1 MSGILELLNTP
12 MGAELISGVA
22 RETGQPE
29 NKTADV
35 LGMALPLL
43 MGAMKKNVQSPQG
56 AEGLIRALSSK
67 HTGSILD
74 DLSGLFGGGVDPGI
88 KEDGA
93 GILGHILGSKQ
104 PVIENELSNRSGI
117 SPAAIA
123 DMLKIAAP
131 IIMGMLGRQSAQ
143 NNISSGSDLNTMLG
157 SLLGGQPKQNQDLIT
172 SLIDSDGDGSI
183 LDDVSDIVLGGG
195 SGKQGGLGNLLGG
208 LFGK

>member
-1 MSGILELLNTP
+1 
-12 MGAELISGVA
+12 MGKQLISGVA
-22 RETGQPE
+22 TETGQPE

-56 AEGLIRALSSK
+56 ADGLINALSSK
-67 HTGSILD
+67 HNGSILD
-74 DLSGLFGGGVDPGI
+74 DLAGLFGGGVDPRI

-93 GILGHILGSKQ
+93 GILGHVLGSKQ
-104 PVIENELSNRSGI
+104 PVVENELSNRSGI
-117 SPAAIA
+117 NPAAIA

-131 IIMGMLGRQSAQ
+131 IIMGMLGRQRAQ
-143 NNISSGSDLNTMLG
+143 NNISNGSDLNTMLG
-157 SLLGGQPKQNQDLIT
+157 SLLGGQPRQNQDLIT
-172 SLIDSDGDGSI
+172 SLIDSDGDGSV

-195 SGKQGGLGNLLGG
+195 SGKQGGLGDLLGG

>member
-1 MSGILELLNTP
+1 MSGILELFNTP

-22 RETGQPE
+22 RETGQPKD
-29 NKTADV
+29 KTADV

-56 AEGLIRALSSK
+56 AEGLINALSSK
-67 HTGSILD
+67 HTGGILD
-74 DLSGLFGGGVDPGI
+74 NLSGFFGGGVDPQI

-93 GILGHILGSKQ
+93 GILGHVLGSNQ
-104 PVIENELSNRSGI
+104 PAVENELSNRSGI

-123 DMLKIAAP
+123 EMLKIAAP
-131 IIMGMLGRQSAQ
+131 VIMGFLGRQSAQ

-157 SLLGGQPKQNQDLIT
+157 SLLGGQPRQNQDLIT
-172 SLIDSDGDGSI
+172 SLIDSDGDGSV
-183 LDDVSDIVLGGG
+183 LDDVSDIVLGSS
-195 SGKQGGLGNLLGG
+195 SGKQGGLGGLLGG

>member
-12 MGAELISGVA
+12 MGEELIKGVA
-22 RETGQPE
+22 TETGQPKT
-29 NKTADV
+29 KTADV

-56 AEGLIRALSSK
+56 AEGLLNALSSQ

-74 DLSGLFGGGVDPGI
+74 DLSGMFGGGVDSNI
-88 KEDGA
+88 KQDGA

-104 PVIENELSNRSGI
+104 PVVENELSNRSGI
-117 SPAAIA
+117 SPAAISE
-123 DMLKIAAP
+123 MLKIAAP
-131 IIMGMLGRQSAQ
+131 VIMGMLGRQRSQ
-143 NNISSGSDLNTMLG
+143 SNISSGSDLNTLLG
-157 SLLGGQPKQNQDLIT
+157 SMLGGQPRQNQDLIT
-172 SLIDSDGDGSI
+172 SLIDSDGDGSV

-195 SGKQGGLGNLLGG
+195 SGKQSGLGGLLGG

>member
-1 MSGILELLNTP
+1 MSGILKLFNTP
-12 MGAELISGVA
+12 MGAQLISGVA

-43 MGAMKKNVQSPQG
+43 MGAMKKNIQSPQG
-56 AEGLIRALSSK
+56 AEGLLNALSSQ

-74 DLSGLFGGGVDPGI
+74 DLSGLFGGGVDSSVK
-88 KEDGA
+88 KEGA

-104 PVIENELSNRSGI
+104 PLVEKELSNRSGI

-131 IIMGMLGRQSAQ
+131 ILLGMLGRQRAQ
-143 NNISSGSDLNTMLG
+143 NNITNGADLNTVLG
-157 SLLGGQPKQNQDLIT
+157 SLLGGQPRQNQDLIT
-172 SLIDSDGDGSI
+172 SLIDSDGDGSV
-183 LDDVSDIVLGGG
+183 LDDVSDIILGG
-195 SGKQGGLGNLLGG
+195 SPGKQGGLGGLLGG

>member
-1 MSGILELLNTP
+1 MSGILELFNTP
-12 MGAELISGVA
+12 MGEELLKGVA
-22 RETGQPE
+22 RETGQPK

-56 AEGLIRALSSK
+56 AEGLLNALSSQ

-74 DLSGLFGGGVDPGI
+74 DLSGLFGGGVDSSI

-93 GILGHILGSKQ
+93 GILGHILGSRQ
-104 PVIENELSNRSGI
+104 PVVENELSNRSGI
-117 SPAAIA
+117 SPAVIA

-131 IIMGMLGRQSAQ
+131 VIMGMLGRQRAQ
-143 NNISSGSDLNTMLG
+143 SNISSGSDLNTMLG
-157 SLLGGQPKQNQDLIT
+157 SLLGGQPRQNQDLIT
-172 SLIDSDGDGSI
+172 SLIDSDGDGSV

-195 SGKQGGLGNLLGG
+195 SGKQGGLGDILGG

>member
-1 MSGILELLNTP
+1 
-12 MGAELISGVA
+12 MGKQLINGVA

-56 AEGLIRALSSK
+56 AEGLINALSSK

-74 DLSGLFGGGVDPGI
+74 DLSGLFGGGVDPRI

-93 GILGHILGSKQ
+93 GILGHVLGSKQ
-104 PVIENELSNRSGI
+104 PVVENELSNRSGI
-117 SPAAIA
+117 NPAAIA
-123 DMLKIAAP
+123 EMLKIAAP
-131 IIMGMLGRQSAQ
+131 IIMGLLGKQRAH

-157 SLLGGQPKQNQDLIT
+157 SLLGGQPRQNQDLIT
-172 SLIDSDGDGSI
+172 SLIDSDGDGSV

-195 SGKQGGLGNLLGG
+195 SGTGGGLGSLLGG